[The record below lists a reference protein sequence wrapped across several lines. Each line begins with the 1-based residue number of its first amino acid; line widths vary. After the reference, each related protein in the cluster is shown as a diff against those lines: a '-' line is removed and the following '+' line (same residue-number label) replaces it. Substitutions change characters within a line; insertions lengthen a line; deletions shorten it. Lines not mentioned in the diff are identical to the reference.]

1 MYVGSTSLPLTI
13 FYQLFTD
20 VGVLL
25 FLALYIFWKIK
36 QKSEVWKPEEM
47 NFTAVSLTDQ
57 LHLILKTD
65 VRPIRGSL
73 RMKRLKFPRFLLM
86 VSGNT
91 WQPHFS
97 DGPRGEARRSYSR
110 EIACGILA
118 VSDWFGHLIV
128 LIIEFVL

>member
-1 MYVGSTSLPLTI
+1 MYAVSTSLPLTV
-13 FYQLFTD
+13 FYQLSTD

-25 FLALYIFWKIK
+25 FLGLYIFWKIK
-36 QKSEVWKPEEM
+36 RQSEVWKPEEM

-57 LHLILKTD
+57 LRLILKTD
-65 VRPIRGSL
+65 VRLIRGSL

-97 DGPRGEARRSYSR
+97 DGLRGKACKSYSC
-110 EIACGILA
+110 EIACDILA
-118 VSDWFGHLIV
+118 VFD
-128 LIIEFVL
+128 